1 MEYNEAALQKVREDR
16 LLIDEVDTW
25 LYEEITPYLGSRM
38 LEVGCGMGNFVEY
51 LKDREFYMGTDVSVY
66 SVTHIQEIYRGFPNV
81 QARVVDVVDDAFR
94 KLVEFKFDT
103 VFSLNVFEH
112 VADDLRALKN
122 AFHVLQPGGKIIIV
136 VPAHAW
142 LYGTIDCSIG
152 HYRRYGKNDIEQ
164 LFAKTGFALLKLKYI
179 NALGALGWLVSGRV
193 LHNTTPPS
201 GQLRLFNRLVPLLK
215 AVERKIPVPFGISLL
230 TVAKKPDGG

>member
-1 MEYNEAALQKVREDR
+1 VEYNEAALQKVREDR

-142 LYGTIDCSIG
+142 LYGAIDCSIG